1 MNKLKINKKLI
12 KRATA
17 FILAGTM
24 CGAVLSGCGNKQIID
39 LNKSFNVAI
48 KTNEDNVSI
57 AGISGY
63 SDYKG
68 TQVQFVTED
77 NLRVLT
83 STHQTELLK
92 VESEEAAYNYASAL
106 AGNSEKNINDYN
118 EMQGVS
124 IDTSKDLWNKDLL
137 DLHFTYDKAIILSGD
152 NAIIT
157 NISTWTD
164 YEDDDKIQLKL
175 TDGSYVLTNVDK
187 VKLINDDSAKEDSLK
202 NYAISLVGDEKNV
215 IYYDA
220 SNVKSNSK

>member
-1 MNKLKINKKLI
+1 MKCESDNFFKI
-12 KRATA
+12 
-17 FILAGTM
+17 
-24 CGAVLSGCGNKQIID
+24 
-39 LNKSFNVAI
+39 
-48 KTNEDNVSI
+48 
-57 AGISGY
+57 
-63 SDYKG
+63 
-68 TQVQFVTED
+68 
-77 NLRVLT
+77 
-83 STHQTELLK
+83 
-92 VESEEAAYNYASAL
+92 
-106 AGNSEKNINDYN
+106 YN

-175 TDGSYVLTNVDK
+175 ADGSCVLTNVDK

>member
-48 KTNEDNVSI
+48 ETNEDNVSI

-63 SDYKG
+63 SDYQG

-83 STHQTELLK
+83 STH
-92 VESEEAAYNYASAL
+92 
-106 AGNSEKNINDYN
+106 
-118 EMQGVS
+118 
-124 IDTSKDLWNKDLL
+124 
-137 DLHFTYDKAIILSGD
+137 
-152 NAIIT
+152 
-157 NISTWTD
+157 
-164 YEDDDKIQLKL
+164 
-175 TDGSYVLTNVDK
+175 
-187 VKLINDDSAKEDSLK
+187 
-202 NYAISLVGDEKNV
+202 
-215 IYYDA
+215 
-220 SNVKSNSK
+220 